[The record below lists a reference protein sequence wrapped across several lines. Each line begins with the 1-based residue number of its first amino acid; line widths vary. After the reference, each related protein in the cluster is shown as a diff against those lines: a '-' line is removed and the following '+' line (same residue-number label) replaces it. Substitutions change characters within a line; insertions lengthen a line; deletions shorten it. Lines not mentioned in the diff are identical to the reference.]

1 MLFKYLF
8 LPILFVFQC
17 LIPSYSQVDAGKW
30 ELLECTGKP
39 EARHENSFVE
49 LNGKFYL
56 LGGRKIK
63 PVNIF
68 DPAKNTWT
76 SGAKP
81 PIEIHHFQGAAYNGK
96 IYVIGAMT
104 GRFPNEKPLS
114 NILIYNPQT
123 DAWEQGDEIP
133 EKRRRGSSGI
143 VVKGDKIFIIS
154 GIVDGHNGT
163 HVSWVDQYNFKT
175 GDWKELSDAPRARDH
190 FSAAM
195 YKGDIYCVGGRNTS
209 NNTKQTFELTIAEM
223 DVYNIKKDKWVT
235 LPASSNIPTERAGTS
250 TVMCKNDLM
259 VIGGESGT
267 QSNAHDEVEAYNIKS
282 KQWRKLSPLFRGR
295 HGTQAILYDQNIFI
309 AAGSGNRGGTP
320 ELDIIEKY
328 ECNSRK

>member
-1 MLFKYLF
+1 
-8 LPILFVFQC
+8 
-17 LIPSYSQVDAGKW
+17 
-30 ELLECTGKP
+30 
-39 EARHENSFVE
+39 
-49 LNGKFYL
+49 
-56 LGGRKIK
+56 
-63 PVNIF
+63 
-68 DPAKNTWT
+68 
-76 SGAKP
+76 
-81 PIEIHHFQGAAYNGK
+81 
-96 IYVIGAMT
+96 
-104 GRFPNEKPLS
+104 
-114 NILIYNPQT
+114 
-123 DAWEQGDEIP
+123 
-133 EKRRRGSSGI
+133 
-143 VVKGDKIFIIS
+143 
-154 GIVDGHNGT
+154 
-163 HVSWVDQYNFKT
+163 
-175 GDWKELSDAPRARDH
+175 
-190 FSAAM
+190 
-195 YKGDIYCVGGRNTS
+195 
-209 NNTKQTFELTIAEM
+209 M